1 MKKTIVGLIMIL
13 SLVPVKAQERK
24 LFWDG
29 YDWQKINYVTR
40 EYPEY
45 RYWIKSAYLSGL
57 FDSKLF
63 YQVKAM
69 GFANSCSDSVFSDL
83 IEPAEM
89 RSLITGLD
97 SFYQDDTVKYLPLPS
112 ALIAT
117 IMIQQNHPPAEISQF
132 IRDSQKWINGLVK
145 TLMKH

>member
-1 MKKTIVGLIMIL
+1 MKKAIIGLILML
-13 SLVPVKAQERK
+13 MLVQLKAQERK

-29 YDWQKINYVTR
+29 YDWQKIDYVTR

-57 FDSKLF
+57 FDAKLF

-69 GFANSCSDSVFSDL
+69 SFAKSCPDSVFTDL

-97 SFYQDDTVKYLPLPS
+97 SFYQDNTLKYLPLPS

-117 IMIQQNHPPAEISQF
+117 IMIQLNRPTDEVNKY
-132 IRDSQKWINGLVK
+132 IRDSQKWINELVK
-145 TLMKH
+145 TFMKD

>member
-1 MKKTIVGLIMIL
+1 MKKVIIGLIIL
-13 SLVPVKAQERK
+13 LFLVQVKAQERK

-29 YDWQKINYVTR
+29 YDWQKIDYVTR

-45 RYWIKSAYLSGL
+45 RYWVKSAYLSGL

-63 YQVKAM
+63 YQLKAKDHPKC
-69 GFANSCSDSVFSDL
+69 CSDSVFTDL

-97 SFYQDDTVKYLPLPS
+97 NFYQDDTVKYLPLPS

-117 IMIQQNHPPAEISQF
+117 LMIQKNLPSAEIKIF
-132 IRDSQKWINGLVK
+132 IRDSQRWINELVK
-145 TLMKH
+145 LLMQN

>member
-1 MKKTIVGLIMIL
+1 MKKAIIGLILML
-13 SLVPVKAQERK
+13 MLVQLKAQERK

-29 YDWQKINYVTR
+29 YDWQKIDYVTR

-57 FDSKLF
+57 FDAKLF

-69 GFANSCSDSVFSDL
+69 NFAKSCPDSVFTDL

-97 SFYQDDTVKYLPLPS
+97 SFYQDNTLKYLPLPS

-117 IMIQQNHPPAEISQF
+117 IMIQLNCPTDEVNKY
-132 IRDSQKWINGLVK
+132 IRDSQKWINELVK
-145 TLMKH
+145 TFMKD

>member
-1 MKKTIVGLIMIL
+1 MKKTVIGLIMML
-13 SLVPVKAQERK
+13 ALVQLKAQERK

-29 YDWQKINYVTR
+29 YDWQKIDYVTR

-57 FDSKLF
+57 FDAKLF
-63 YQVKAM
+63 YRVKAM
-69 GFANSCSDSVFSDL
+69 NITKSCPDSVFTDL
-83 IEPAEM
+83 IEPTEM

-97 SFYQDDTVKYLPLPS
+97 SFYQDNTIKYLPLPS

-117 IMIQQNHPPAEISQF
+117 IMIQKNRPPDEINRY
-132 IRDSQKWINGLVK
+132 IRDSQKWINELVK
-145 TLMKH
+145 TLIKN

>member
-1 MKKTIVGLIMIL
+1 MKKAVIGLIMM
-13 SLVPVKAQERK
+13 LVLVQLKAQERK

-29 YDWQKINYVTR
+29 YDWQKIDYVTR

-57 FDSKLF
+57 FDAKLF
-63 YQVKAM
+63 YRVKAM
-69 GFANSCSDSVFSDL
+69 NFAQSCPDSVFSDL

-89 RSLITGLD
+89 RSLIAGLD
-97 SFYQDDTVKYLPLPS
+97 SFYQDNTVKYLPLPN

-117 IMIQQNHPPAEISQF
+117 MMIQMNRPSDEINQY
-132 IRDSQKWINGLVK
+132 IRDSQKWINELVI
-145 TLMKH
+145 TFMKD